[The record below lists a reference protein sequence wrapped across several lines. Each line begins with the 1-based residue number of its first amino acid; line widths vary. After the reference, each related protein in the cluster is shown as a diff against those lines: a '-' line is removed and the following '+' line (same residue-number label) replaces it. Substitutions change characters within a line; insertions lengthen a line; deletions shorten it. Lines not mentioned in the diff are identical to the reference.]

1 MSSLLVRGWIS
12 LTANTAQTNVIR
24 RRRYLSTWLIG
35 SSAKIRSWIARNRQ
49 RQALGQLAERN
60 DYLLK
65 DIGVT
70 QDEARRE
77 AAKWFWQ
84 Q

>member
-1 MSSLLVRGWIS
+1 MSGLLIRRWIS
-12 LTANTAQTNVIR
+12 VAAYTAKTNVIR
-24 RRRYLSTWLIG
+24 RSGHLTKPSVGLP
-35 SSAKIRSWIARNRQ
+35 AKIRSWIARSRQ
-49 RQALGQLAERN
+49 RQVLSELAERN

-70 QDEARRE
+70 QNEARRE

>member
-1 MSSLLVRGWIS
+1 MSSSLIRTWIF
-12 LTANTAQTNVIR
+12 LTAHTPKTNVIHR
-24 RRRYLSTWLIG
+24 SGYLMRLSIDL
-35 SSAKIRSWIARNRQ
+35 SARMRSWIACSRQ
-49 RQALGQLAERN
+49 RQALSELAERN

-70 QDEARRE
+70 QNEARRE

>member
-12 LTANTAQTNVIR
+12 LTANTARTNVIR
-24 RRRYLSTWLIG
+24 RRRYLTWLIG
-35 SSAKIRSWIARNRQ
+35 LAAKIRSWIARNRQ

>member
-1 MSSLLVRGWIS
+1 MSSSLIRTWIF
-12 LTANTAQTNVIR
+12 LTAHTPKTNVIHR
-24 RRRYLSTWLIG
+24 GGHLTKLSIDL
-35 SSAKIRSWIARNRQ
+35 AARIRSWIARSRQ
-49 RQALGQLAERN
+49 RQALSELAERN

-70 QDEARRE
+70 QNEARRE
-77 AAKWFWQ
+77 AEKWFWQ

>member
-1 MSSLLVRGWIS
+1 MSSLLVRGWMS
-12 LTANTAQTNVIR
+12 LTANTARTNVIR
-24 RRRYLSTWLIG
+24 RRGYLTTPSVRL
-35 SSAKIRSWIARNRQ
+35 SAKIRSWIARSRQ
-49 RQALGQLAERN
+49 RQALGELAERN

>member
-1 MSSLLVRGWIS
+1 MSSLLIRRGIS
-12 LTANTAQTNVIR
+12 LIASTAGTNAIRRSGHITKPPIGFSAVIR
-24 RRRYLSTWLIG
+24 R
-35 SSAKIRSWIARNRQ
+35 WIARSRQ
-49 RQALGQLAERN
+49 RQALSELAERN

-84 Q
+84 R

>member
-1 MSSLLVRGWIS
+1 
-12 LTANTAQTNVIR
+12 
-24 RRRYLSTWLIG
+24 
-35 SSAKIRSWIARNRQ
+35 
-49 RQALGQLAERN
+49 LADRN

>member
-1 MSSLLVRGWIS
+1 MRLSID
-12 LTANTAQTNVIR
+12 
-24 RRRYLSTWLIG
+24 LSTRL
-35 SSAKIRSWIARNRQ
+35 RSWIARSRQ
-49 RQALGQLAERN
+49 RQALSELAERN

-70 QDEARRE
+70 QNEARHE